1 MKRRN
6 STLTDH
12 KRNIKNWLRRL
23 FLAVVGLIFGVE
35 LYMANAKVILGN
47 QLPMPF
53 GIGVA
58 NVLSGSME
66 PTFSK
71 GTLLI
76 IKKSEDYQVGD
87 IVVYQSGPSLVVHRV
102 IELDGDTV
110 VTRGDANN
118 ASDTPFDRAEVKG
131 VVVGWIPYLGE
142 ISSLMK
148 TPTGFIVV
156 LLGAFLVMEGSFRKQ
171 QEEDNQELDAIK
183 DEIRRLKDEMQDTKD
198 KAEEDRK

>member
-1 MKRRN
+1 
-6 STLTDH
+6 
-12 KRNIKNWLRRL
+12 
-23 FLAVVGLIFGVE
+23 
-35 LYMANAKVILGN
+35 MANAKVILGN

-118 ASDTPFDRAEVKG
+118 VSDTPFDRAEVKG

>member
-1 MKRRN
+1 MKRRD

-12 KRNIKNWLRRL
+12 KRNIRNWIRRL
-23 FLAVVGLIFGVE
+23 VLAVLGLILGVE
-35 LYMANAKVILGN
+35 IYMTNAKVILGN

-66 PTFSK
+66 PAFSK

-76 IKKSEDYQVGD
+76 IKMSEDYQVGD
-87 IVVYQSGPSLVVHRV
+87 IVVYQSGQSLVVHRI

-131 VVVGWIPYLGE
+131 VVIGWIPYLGE
-142 ISSLMK
+142 ISSLVK
-148 TPTGFIVV
+148 TPTGFVVV
-156 LLGAFLVMEGSFRKQ
+156 LLCAFLVMEGSFRKQ
-171 QEEDNQELDAIK
+171 REEDDQELDAIK